1 MFNEDVIEKMII
13 DTLVKQGWEYIPAEE
28 LPRKHANVMV
38 ESMVRDALIRLN
50 PEIAEDPSRADD
62 VIIKLRPLFIKANA
76 SDLITI
82 NEEFKNQIFEKNAF
96 PFGKNHSYVPVKYF
110 GMGSEEELK
119 KNRYVV
125 TNQWVYPQVEGGK
138 RLDIVLLIN
147 GFPVVIGEIKTA
159 TREAISWVD
168 GAEDILAYEKSIPEM
183 FVSNIFNFATEG
195 KSFRYGSINAGVTHW
210 GPWHVPDNK
219 SEGTLGDVQRSID
232 AMIHRETVLDIFRYF
247 TVYSTDKNY
256 RKNKIVCRYQ
266 QYEGANMIV
275 ERVKDGKTKKG
286 LIWHFQGSG
295 KSLLMLFAAQK
306 LRMTQELNNATIL
319 IVLDRIDLKN
329 QIFSTFSAAD
339 VPNLELIETKEKL
352 ATALRGDVRKILI
365 TTIFLFDKVDETLN
379 PRDNIILMCDEAHR
393 TQEGKL
399 GSNMRKALPNAFFF
413 GLTGTPINHLDHN
426 TFATFGA
433 TEDAAGYMSKYS
445 FSDSIRDQATLPLHF
460 ETVPVELHVDQE
472 TIDREFAELTSDITD
487 EQRDDLSK
495 RIKTAA
501 LIKTPAR
508 VQQVCKHIFEHYTL
522 KVEPNGFKGMVV
534 CYDRESCVIYKEEL
548 DKLFGGQYA
557 TEIVMDTNN
566 DKSNRFVAY
575 RRNSDEEQKILD
587 NYRNPRHPLKLLIV
601 TSKLLTGF
609 DAPILQVMYLD
620 KPMKDHTLLQAICRT
635 NRVYG
640 ESKANGLIVDYIGIF
655 DKFARALNFD
665 EESMKK
671 VIKNIDEVKQKV
683 PELVADCL
691 IYFPGVD
698 RTDNSWEGLAAAQ
711 QCLPNDEIRDQ
722 FGAKYRVLHK
732 IWNIVSPDIFLQPY
746 KFDYKWLSVVYESVR
761 PPNDIGHLIWS
772 ALGPKTI
779 ELIQENVD
787 AIGVTGD
794 MDILEAD
801 ADLIEKFINET
812 EKAKKDAKKLEI
824 NLAAIIRGRLDNPVF
839 VSLGERLERLR
850 IQHERGLL
858 GSIEFLKHLLDL
870 ARDTAAAVKKANE
883 EKPPMSSEDKGK
895 AALTELFKS
904 VKNANTP
911 IIIERI
917 VTEIDDIV
925 RSIRFPGW
933 QDTSEGR
940 KKVERAVKSI
950 FIKKRMLDKELF
962 EKAYGY
968 VEQYYKLGRLKNG

>member
-1 MFNEDVIEKMII
+1 MFNEASIEQMII
-13 DTLVKQGWEYIPAEE
+13 DTLVQQGWEYIPAEN
-28 LPRKHANVMV
+28 LPRKHTDVMV
-38 ESMVRDALIRLN
+38 EPMVREALIRLN
-50 PEIAEDPSRADD
+50 PEIAEDPSRADE
-62 VIIKLRPLFIKANA
+62 VIIRLRPLFMQAKA
-76 SDLITI
+76 SDLVTL
-82 NEEFKNQIFEKNAF
+82 NEEFKNQIFEKNSF
-96 PFGKNHSYVPVKYF
+96 QFGKNHSYVPVRYF
-110 GMGSEEELK
+110 GMGSKEEMA

-147 GFPVVIGEIKTA
+147 GFPVSVGEIKTA

-168 GAEDILAYEKSIPEM
+168 GAEDILAYEKSIPGM

-195 KSFRYGSINAGVTHW
+195 KCYRYGSVNSGVTHW

-219 SEGTLGDVQRSID
+219 SEGTLADVQRSVS
-232 AMIHRETVLDIFRYF
+232 AMMQHEIMLDIFRYF
-247 TVYSTDKNY
+247 TIFSTDKKF
-256 RKNKIVCRYQ
+256 RKYKVVCRYQ

-275 ERVKDGKTKKG
+275 SRVKYGKPKKG

-295 KSLLMLFAAQK
+295 KSLLMVFAAQK

-329 QIFSTFSAAD
+329 QIFATFSAAD
-339 VPNLELIETKEKL
+339 VPNIELVETKEKL
-352 ATALRGDVRKILI
+352 ADYLRGDVRKILI
-365 TTIFLFDKVDETLN
+365 TTIFLFDKVENTLN

-393 TQEGKL
+393 TQEGQL
-399 GSNMRKALPNAFFF
+399 GANMRRALPNAFFF

-445 FSDSIRDQATLPLHF
+445 FSDSIRDGATLPLNF

-472 TIDREFAELTSDITD
+472 TIDREFLQLTSDITD
-487 EQRDDLSK
+487 EQRDDLSR

-508 VQQVCKHIFEHYTL
+508 VQQVCRHIFDHFTS

-534 CYDRESCVIYKEEL
+534 CYDRESCVIYKEAL
-548 DKLFGGQYA
+548 DRLFGGPYA

-566 DKSNRFVAY
+566 DKENKYIAY
-575 RRNSDEEQKILD
+575 RRNSDEEQKVLD
-587 NYRNPRHPLKLLIV
+587 QYRDPRHPMKLLIV

-640 ESKANGLIVDYIGIF
+640 EGKTNGLIVDYIGIF

-665 EESMKK
+665 EESMQN
-671 VIKNIDEVKQKV
+671 VIKNIDEVKDKV
-683 PELVADCL
+683 PELIAKCL
-691 IYFPGVD
+691 MYFPGVD
-698 RTDNSWEGLAAAQ
+698 RTDSSWEGLAAAQ
-711 QCLPNDEIRDQ
+711 QCLPNDDVRDQ
-722 FGAKYRVLHK
+722 FGADYRVLHRV
-732 IWNIVSPDIFLQPY
+732 WNIISPDPILSAF

-761 PPNDIGHLIWS
+761 PSNDIGHLIWS
-772 ALGPKTI
+772 TLGPKTI
-779 ELIQENVD
+779 ELIQENVT

-794 MDILEAD
+794 VDVLEAD
-801 ADLIEKFINET
+801 ADIIEKFIND
-812 EKAKKDAKKLEI
+812 KKTAGKNAKKLEI
-824 NLAAIIRGRLDNPVF
+824 NLAAIIKGHIDDPIF
-839 VSLGERLERLR
+839 VSLGERLEKLR
-850 IQHERGLL
+850 QQHEQGLI
-858 GSIEFLKHLLDL
+858 GSVEFLKHLLDL
-870 ARDTAAAVKKANE
+870 ARDTAAAVKKAQAQVVVVAPE
-883 EKPPMSSEDKGK
+883 EKGK

-911 IIIERI
+911 VIVERI

-925 RSIRFPGW
+925 KIVRFPGW
-933 QDTSEGR
+933 QDTYQGR
-940 KKVERAVKSI
+940 LDVTKALKSV
-950 FIKKRMLDKELF
+950 FIKKRMFDNELF

-968 VEQYYKLGRLKNG
+968 VEQYY

>member
-1 MFNEDVIEKMII
+1 MFNEDVIEQMII
-13 DTLVKQGWEYIPAEE
+13 DTLVNQGWEYIPAEN
-28 LPRKHANVMV
+28 LPRKYTDVMV
-38 ESMVRDALIRLN
+38 EPMVRDALIRLN
-50 PEIAEDPSRADD
+50 PEIAEDPSRADE
-62 VIIKLRPLFIKANA
+62 VIIKLRPLFMQAKS
-76 SDLITI
+76 SDLVTI

-96 PFGKNHSYVPVKYF
+96 QFGENHSFVPVRYF
-110 GMGSEEELK
+110 GMGSEEEMK
-119 KNRYVV
+119 KNQYVV

-168 GAEDILAYEKSIPEM
+168 GAEDILAYEKSIPGM

-195 KSFRYGSINAGVTHW
+195 KCFRYGSINAEVTHW

-219 SEGTLGDVQRSID
+219 SEGTLADVQRSVG
-232 AMIHRETVLDIFRYF
+232 AMIQQEIVLDIFRYF
-247 TVYSTDKNY
+247 TIFSTDKNFKKY
-256 RKNKIVCRYQ
+256 KVVCRYQ

-275 ERVKDGKTKKG
+275 DRVKGGKTKKG

-295 KSLLMLFAAQK
+295 KSLLMVFAAQK
-306 LRMTQELNNATIL
+306 LRMTKELNNATIL
-319 IVLDRIDLKN
+319 VVLDRIDLKK

-339 VPNLELIETKEKL
+339 VPNLEVIETKEKL
-352 ATALRGDVRKILI
+352 AAALKGDVRKILI
-365 TTIFLFDKVDETLN
+365 TTIFLFDSVEEALN

-393 TQEGKL
+393 TQEGQL
-399 GSNMRKALPNAFFF
+399 GANMRRALPNAFFF

-445 FSDSIRDQATLPLHF
+445 FSDSIRDGATLPLNF

-487 EQRDDLSK
+487 EQRDELAK

-508 VQQVCKHIFEHYTL
+508 VEQVCKHIFDHYTS

-534 CYDRESCVIYKEEL
+534 CYDRESCVIYKEAL
-548 DKLFGGQYA
+548 DKLFGGPYA

-566 DKSNRFVAY
+566 DKENRFIAY
-575 RRNSDEEQKILD
+575 RRSSDEEQKVLD
-587 NYRNPRHPLKLLIV
+587 NYRDPRHPMKLLIV

-640 ESKANGLIVDYIGIF
+640 ETKTNGLIVDYIGIF

-665 EESMKK
+665 EESMRN
-671 VIKNIDEVKQKV
+671 VIKNIDEVKNKV
-683 PELVADCL
+683 PELVAKCL
-691 IYFPGVD
+691 TYFPGVD
-698 RTDNSWEGLAAAQ
+698 RTDSSWEGLAAAQ
-711 QCLPNDEIRDQ
+711 QCLPNDDARDH
-722 FGAKYRVLHK
+722 FGADYRVLHRV
-732 IWNIVSPDIFLQPY
+732 WNVISPDSFLQQY

-761 PPNDIGHLIWS
+761 PSNDIGHLIWS
-772 ALGPKTI
+772 TLGPKTI
-779 ELIQENVD
+779 ELIQENVT
-787 AIGVTGD
+787 AIGVSGD
-794 MDILEAD
+794 VDVLEAD
-801 ADLIEKFINET
+801 AEIIESFINNK
-812 EKAKKDAKKLEI
+812 EKAQKEAKKLEI
-824 NLAAIIRGRLDNPVF
+824 NLAAIIRGRLDDPVF
-839 VSLGERLERLR
+839 VSLGERLEKLR
-850 IQHERGLL
+850 QQHEQGLL
-858 GSIEFLKHLLDL
+858 GSVEFLKHLLDL
-870 ARDTAAAVKKANE
+870 ARDTAAAVKKANSE
-883 EKPPMSSEDKGK
+883 NVPVSSEEKGK

-911 IIIERI
+911 VIIERI

-925 RSIRFPGW
+925 KVVRFPGW
-933 QDTSEGR
+933 QNTNQGR
-940 KKVERAVKSI
+940 NDVEKAIKSI
-950 FIKKRMLDKELF
+950 FIKKRMFDNQLF
-962 EKAYGY
+962 EKAYSY
-968 VEQYYKLGRLKNG
+968 VEQYY